1 MKLRIRHIAL
11 CATLLIMGVGVGYAK
26 EPRISTQLYADSTY
40 FTMKVMKGSKIAAG
54 KSFKVKIHVAVHP
67 SWHVWS
73 STMSDDG
80 GLLPLTVKVPDSLAK
95 YFEISRLKEI
105 STPKMGYDSNFMV
118 LLKANHEPFDLIATI
133 AVKRN
138 PPAHIPLRLLVKYQA
153 VSSTYCM
160 PPCTYEVPMT
170 FLGQPPIK
178 LRATNVV
185 KSEPFEL
192 ASLYQ
197 PE

>member
-1 MKLRIRHIAL
+1 
-11 CATLLIMGVGVGYAK
+11 
-26 EPRISTQLYADSTY
+26 
-40 FTMKVMKGSKIAAG
+40 
-54 KSFKVKIHVAVHP
+54 
-67 SWHVWS
+67 
-73 STMSDDG
+73 MSDDG
-80 GLLPLTVKVPDSLAK
+80 NLLPLTIKVPDSLAK

-105 STPKMGYDSNFMV
+105 STPKIRYDSNFMV

-138 PPAHIPLRLLVKYQA
+138 PPVHIPLRLLVTYQA

-170 FLGQPPIK
+170 FLRQPPIK
-178 LRATNVV
+178 LRTVDVV
-185 KSEPFEL
+185 KSEPLEL